1 MRVLLLLLVSLFLL
15 QPAQAKQTTPY
26 SAQDNQLIE
35 QGDYTNSDGQQI
47 HRPAHTKSG
56 RAPEGASAKCR
67 DGSYSFSTHHR
78 GTCSGHH
85 GVAQWLD

>member
-47 HRPAHTKSG
+47 HRHAHTKSG